1 MAERNAFTDAI
12 VEGLIDGGIERFV
25 YVPSSHVAPM
35 IRGLLECG
43 VIGHLANRE
52 DEAVAIA
59 GGMILGGVRTALL
72 LQDNGF
78 GNALTVLTTFAG
90 AYHVG
95 LPIVANRRGG
105 LGEYNAMIHTF
116 SEAVPELL
124 HAAGIRVD
132 SLQPSDPPPVW
143 RSTSSAAF
151 KLASDTHRP
160 IVVLADVMHPAGEV
174 MSS

>member
-12 VEGLIDGGIERFV
+12 VEGLLEAGIESFV

-35 IRGLLECG
+35 IRGLQERG
-43 VIGHLANRE
+43 VSGHLANRE
-52 DEAVAIA
+52 DEAVAIT

-72 LQDNGF
+72 VQDNGF
-78 GNALTVLTTFAG
+78 GNALTVLTTFAR

-95 LPIVANRRGG
+95 LPIVANTRGG

-124 HAAGIRVD
+124 RAAGIRVD
-132 SLQPSDPPPVW
+132 SLQPSDPIPVW
-143 RSTSSAAF
+143 RATSSAAV
-151 KLASDTHRP
+151 KLACDTHRP
-160 IVVLADVMHPAGEV
+160 VVVLADVMHPAGEV